1 MQVNERKICNL
12 SEVELH
18 LSTHPEPEMLHALTN
33 RKPYSNVSVG
43 LRAVA
48 VLESVKGIVVLL
60 VGFGVRAL
68 VHRNIEDS
76 AEEITHFLH
85 LNPEGKRSSLF
96 LHLADRTTS
105 KDLWLLAI
113 GALVHSAIHFTEAYG
128 LWHQREWA
136 EWFALLS
143 GASYLPGELYS
154 LLHYA
159 SRLKWSMLVANA
171 VVVLFMLIMRL
182 KSVRHSTRMPMSGF
196 RH

>member
-1 MQVNERKICNL
+1 
-12 SEVELH
+12 
-18 LSTHPEPEMLHALTN
+18 MLHALMN
-33 RKPYSNVSVG
+33 RKPYSYVSVG

-48 VLESVKGIVVLL
+48 VLESTKGIVVLL
-60 VGFGVRAL
+60 VGFGVRGL

-85 LNPEGKRSSLF
+85 LNPEGKLSSVF

-113 GALVHSAIHFTEAYG
+113 GALVYSAIHFTEAYG

-154 LLHYA
+154 LLHHA
-159 SRLKWSMLVANA
+159 SWLKWSMLVANA
-171 VVVLFMLIMRL
+171 VVVLFMLILRL